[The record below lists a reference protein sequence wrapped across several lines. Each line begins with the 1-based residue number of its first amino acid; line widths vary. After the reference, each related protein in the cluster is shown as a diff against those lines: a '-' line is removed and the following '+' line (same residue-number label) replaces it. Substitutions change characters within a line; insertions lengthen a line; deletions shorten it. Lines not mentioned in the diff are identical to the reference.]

1 MMQLGPDSNPKLH
14 LSDITSTHYQLRYA
28 AGYFDTKMISEIMR
42 KINGRNDLTKGQI
55 LPVIF
60 FYKNRNNSEQ
70 TQGYVIVWFVK
81 SCSLSIFVHNFKYD
95 DNNQTSFHVALTY
108 IFIFVWAGV
117 LNNATTCS
125 KYCKMTSTIIRESKQ
140 G

>member
-14 LSDITSTHYQLRYA
+14 LPGIKSTHYHLRLI
-28 AGYFDTKMISEIMR
+28 AGYFDTKMISKIIR
-42 KINGRNDLTKGQI
+42 NINGRNDLIKGQI

-60 FYKNRNNSEQ
+60 FNKNRNNSEQ

-81 SCSLSIFVHNFKYD
+81 SCSLSIFVHNFKYS
-95 DNNQTSFHVALTY
+95 NHTSFHVALTY